1 MALPKID
8 LPLNELVL
16 PSSGEKIKYRPFT
29 VKEEKIL
36 LVAAETKD
44 PYAEMMAIKQ
54 VVGNCLFDVD
64 VSNISMIDLEYV
76 FLKLRAS
83 SVSNMTEFMITD
95 PDTKEQVKLDFDVET
110 MEVIHDPEHSK
121 EIQINDD
128 LVLFLNYPSIDD
140 FAGILEMSPNDPLLN
155 YTIMVACLDKI
166 ATEDEVISFKEHS
179 EQEIADFMDNMSGD
193 VIKKITRFFETMPKL
208 KQELK
213 YTNSNGDDKT
223 FVVEGIRT
231 FFT

>member
-8 LPLNELVL
+8 LPLNELAL

-64 VSNISMIDLEYV
+64 VSKISMIDLEYV

-110 MEVIHDPEHSK
+110 MEVVHDPEHSK

-193 VIKKITRFFETMPKL
+193 VIKKITSFFETMPKL